1 MPSSLTI
8 AFLAP
13 CRMALCIIILCLIQT
28 EPVPAQPSDAEL
40 QASLGTLSTERM
52 LADIRTLSAPSFNGR
67 LAGSDDDLRSA
78 QWVAQEFIAAG
89 LQLPLLHN
97 GPLTF
102 PFVGGK
108 HGNPIGAMASLMP
121 TSMIQPDPVLRS
133 GPADRM
139 TTSALRIDYL
149 PVFDSPAANV
159 QGRIIFVGHGIVDP
173 AQGMDDYADIDAT
186 NCVVLFLRGKPEHY
200 QRSVSHADKV
210 RLARERGALAYLTA
224 TGPILHPYE
233 ARRGVT
239 GRPNAFYGQLP
250 PGQAI
255 PGAWISTALAEQL
268 LADPDGKNADRLR
281 TMQDQLNKAAA
292 SRSVATNHFAALHWN
307 TTNQEGLLTNVLA
320 MIPGTGPDAI
330 LIGAHRDHFGR
341 PAGLFFPGAD
351 DNASGTA
358 VMVEVARAMAKSGVR
373 PQRTILFVSFSGEEN
388 GLLGSRLYI
397 SRPPIPLAQTKAMIN
412 IDHAGIGNG
421 RLTVGVTDLDKNAA
435 QAAGEPAGLASKLD
449 VYGFFPGGD
458 HVPFKEAGVPTVTVV
473 SGGIHPHYHQP
484 TDTADTV
491 SPDILVTT
499 ARYVLSLAWQLANE
513 P

>member
-13 CRMALCIIILCLIQT
+13 CRMALCIVILCLIQT
-28 EPVPAQPSDAEL
+28 EPVPAQPAGADL
-40 QASLGTLSTERM
+40 QSALTTLSPERM
-52 LADIRTLSAPSFNGR
+52 LADVRTLSAPSFNGR
-67 LAGSDDDLRSA
+67 LAASDDDLRSA
-78 QWVAQEFIAAG
+78 QWVAQEILAAG
-89 LQLPLLHN
+89 LQLPLIHN

-108 HGNPIGAMASLMP
+108 HGNPIGAMASLIP
-121 TSMIQPDPVLRS
+121 TSMIQPDPILRS
-133 GPADRM
+133 GPADHM
-139 TTSALRIDYL
+139 TTSALNTDYL

-159 QGRIIFVGHGIVDP
+159 QGRIIFVGYGIVDP
-173 AQGMDDYADIDAT
+173 AQGIDDYAGIDVA

-210 RLARERGALAYLTA
+210 RLARERGAAAYLTA

-250 PGQAI
+250 PGQAL
-255 PGAWISTALAEQL
+255 PGAWISTTLAEQL
-268 LADPDGKNADRLR
+268 LAEQDGKSADRLR
-281 TMQDQLNKAAA
+281 TLQEQLNKAPA
-292 SRSVATNHFAALHWN
+292 SRSTATNRYAALHWN
-307 TTNQEGLLTNVLA
+307 TTASEGLLTNTLA
-320 MIPGTGPDAI
+320 LIPGTGPDAI

-341 PAGLFFPGAD
+341 PAGLLFPGAD

-358 VMVEVARAMAKSGVR
+358 VMLEVARALAKSGIR
-373 PQRTILFVSFSGEEN
+373 PQRTILFVSFSGEERD
-388 GLLGSRLYI
+388 LLGSRLYV
-397 SRPPIPLAQTKAMIN
+397 SRPVVPLSSTRAMIN

-421 RLTVGVTDLDKNAA
+421 RLTVGVTGLDKAVA
-435 QAAGEPAGLASKLD
+435 HAAGEPAGLAAKLD
-449 VYGFFPGGD
+449 VFGFFPGGD

-473 SGGIHPHYHQP
+473 SGGIHSHYHQP

-491 SPDILVTT
+491 SPDILMTT